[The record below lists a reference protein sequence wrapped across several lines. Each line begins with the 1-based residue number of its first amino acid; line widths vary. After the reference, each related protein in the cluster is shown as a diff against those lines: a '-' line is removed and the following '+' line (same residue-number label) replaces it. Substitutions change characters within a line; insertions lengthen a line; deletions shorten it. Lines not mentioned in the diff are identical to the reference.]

1 MNPAFIEA
9 LDELGS
15 LKGISREAIL
25 QALQESLE
33 KGFRKQLGGEDALV
47 KVEINPDT
55 GAIYMAQIKK
65 VVEEVEDDFLEI
77 SLAEAKSINKD
88 LKVGDD
94 YLIEMPLDEIKKATA
109 MSIKSIL
116 KQKITEIEKINLY
129 EKYKDKIG
137 DMIIGRVDKIEE
149 NGISVSLDQTP
160 IYLPKQQLIK
170 DERFKIGEPIKLY
183 VSDVASGPKG
193 ARIIVSRSNEGFL
206 KRILEEEIHEIYD
219 GTIVIKG
226 IAREAGERSK
236 IAVYSNDPN
245 VDPAGACIG
254 PNGSRIQKVVAQLGN
269 SPQKERIDVI
279 TYNENPGL
287 FIIESLK
294 PAEIV
299 GIKIDEEEKKATA
312 IVQNEKLSVAIG
324 KKGANVRLACQLTGY
339 GVDIKE
345 LDTALAE
352 NIQYM
357 TPEELEREDISRK
370 QKLAQEAFAAASRKK
385 AEESK
390 EEIVQTVV
398 REAVPEGYVA
408 PNARVYQDEII
419 SEEERE
425 SLEKTVDLEEFTE
438 VGAKKEVKE
447 EVAQPV
453 VEQPSVE
460 PVEEP
465 SKEVKEEKVE
475 IAVEVKTTKTLEDLE
490 KELEAEAK
498 RSKQSFTR
506 SRKFKKKEDEKED
519 ESVITTVDPAE
530 RMSIYTEEELEE
542 FEKEEAIDEF
552 DSVSSDVDYDEYDT
566 YYDDDD
572 N

>member
-269 SPQKERIDVI
+269 SPQKERIDV
-279 TYNENPGL
+279 
-287 FIIESLK
+287 
-294 PAEIV
+294 
-299 GIKIDEEEKKATA
+299 KIGRA
-312 IVQNEKLSVAIG
+312 SC
-324 KKGANVRLACQLTGY
+324 R
-339 GVDIKE
+339 
-345 LDTALAE
+345 
-352 NIQYM
+352 
-357 TPEELEREDISRK
+357 ER
-370 QKLAQEAFAAASRKK
+370 
-385 AEESK
+385 
-390 EEIVQTVV
+390 V
-398 REAVPEGYVA
+398 
-408 PNARVYQDEII
+408 
-419 SEEERE
+419 
-425 SLEKTVDLEEFTE
+425 
-438 VGAKKEVKE
+438 
-447 EVAQPV
+447 
-453 VEQPSVE
+453 
-460 PVEEP
+460 
-465 SKEVKEEKVE
+465 
-475 IAVEVKTTKTLEDLE
+475 
-490 KELEAEAK
+490 
-498 RSKQSFTR
+498 
-506 SRKFKKKEDEKED
+506 
-519 ESVITTVDPAE
+519 
-530 RMSIYTEEELEE
+530 
-542 FEKEEAIDEF
+542 
-552 DSVSSDVDYDEYDT
+552 
-566 YYDDDD
+566 
-572 N
+572 